1 MTLRSFIKSWGQL
14 DPCPL
19 YLILSL
25 LSAVHLL
32 LDSLTQGLL
41 FCLSPLH
48 LLWLHLSFP
57 TQFSILKEQ
66 RAYKHPMAE
75 WVQRD
80 DVSSL
85 AGFPV
90 TVTRTPLGPVCVCRT
105 SCAAFS
111 SHYHTQREKENKL
124 GPNVAGV
131 DFWVGLIACVAEI
144 RPLLAPITISCS
156 LEWAFEGSHPPC
168 SHCDIEQ
175 GFAAFQKLE

>member
-1 MTLRSFIKSWGQL
+1 MFQGSCNFYSQITESLVSDMNKRELKLMALGSIIKSWGQL

-19 YLILSL
+19 HLILSL

-32 LDSLTQGLL
+32 LDSLAQGLL

-66 RAYKHPMAE
+66 QAYKHPMAE

-85 AGFPV
+85 AGFPI
-90 TVTRTPLGPVCVCRT
+90 TVTPTPLGPVCVCGT

-124 GPNVAGV
+124 GPNLARV
-131 DFWVGLIACVAEI
+131 DFWVGLIAV
-144 RPLLAPITISCS
+144 RLKSV
-156 LEWAFEGSHPPC
+156 HPWHQLRSPT
-168 SHCDIEQ
+168 
-175 GFAAFQKLE
+175 L

>member
-1 MTLRSFIKSWGQL
+1 MAPRSFIESWGQL

-19 YLILSL
+19 CSTLSL
-25 LSAVHLL
+25 LSVVHLL
-32 LDSLTQGLL
+32 LDSLGQGLL

-57 TQFSILKEQ
+57 SQFSILKEQ
-66 RAYKHPMAE
+66 REYKHPMAG

-85 AGFPV
+85 AGFSV
-90 TVTRTPLGPVCVCRT
+90 TAIPTPLGPVCVCST

-124 GPNVAGV
+124 GPNLARV
-131 DFWVGLIACVAEI
+131 DFWVGLIVVWLKSVRSWHQLPSPA
-144 RPLLAPITISCS
+144 L
-156 LEWAFEGSHPPC
+156 
-168 SHCDIEQ
+168 
-175 GFAAFQKLE
+175 